1 MTVQTDIIAA
11 LGPLVGNR
19 VHPNIFPQ
27 VEGGYADW
35 PAIRFTIVDSVDTT
49 DVCGSG
55 AVNTDDVRVQIDI
68 VAKGYTA
75 MQSLTNSVI
84 AALMD
89 RTPPATRQGLGEE
102 YDAAS
107 KTHRASVDFIFF
119 QSST

>member
-19 VHPNIFPQ
+19 VHPNTFPQ
-27 VEGGYADW
+27 VEGGYQDW
-35 PAIRFTIVDSVDTT
+35 PAIRFVIVDSIDAT

-55 AVNTDDVRVQIDI
+55 TVATDDVRVQLDI

-75 MQSLTNSVI
+75 MQSLTNAAI

-89 RTPPATRQGLGEE
+89 RTPPATRQNLSEE
-102 YDAAS
+102 YDS
-107 KTHRASVDFIFF
+107 ETKTHRATLDYIFS